1 MEMEMESS
9 GFAGQKTPPS
19 DPPIDALIN
28 ITDPPDPPPPPTYK
42 VTADSPLQIIANYQ
56 ITMTQDPRAILQ
68 KVSSPRFLPT
78 WMVPLARQ

>member
-1 MEMEMESS
+1 MMMMMESC

-28 ITDPPDPPPPPTYK
+28 IIDPPGPPLSSTYK
-42 VTADSPLQIIANYQ
+42 VTADSPLQIIANNQ
-56 ITMTQDPRAILQ
+56 PTMAQDPRALLQ

-78 WMVPLARQ
+78 RTVPLARQ